1 MHGIQIIH
9 TLQHEINAFFING
22 YFVCVRM
29 RERWLFFSWN
39 FLHVQNQNK
48 KNTRLSH
55 SNNDFG
61 LITTIYNNLQES
73 NCSFHKYGCFVFCF
87 LFYFL
92 FSTIKLQIYTDKPR
106 LFFFAIIKYGSEF
119 KIKIMHSSADNRWI
133 SSLFALDYIVFIGW
147 WMNEKQQHG
156 WRKKKQQPT
165 TSYGKREI
173 GRAETN

>member
-1 MHGIQIIH
+1 MDI
-9 TLQHEINAFFING
+9 LYVCECANVDCFSLEIFCMSRIKI
-22 YFVCVRM
+22 
-29 RERWLFFSWN
+29 
-39 FLHVQNQNK
+39 K

-133 SSLFALDYIVFIGW
+133 SSLFALDYIVFIG
-147 WMNEKQQHG
+147 
-156 WRKKKQQPT
+156 
-165 TSYGKREI
+165 
-173 GRAETN
+173 